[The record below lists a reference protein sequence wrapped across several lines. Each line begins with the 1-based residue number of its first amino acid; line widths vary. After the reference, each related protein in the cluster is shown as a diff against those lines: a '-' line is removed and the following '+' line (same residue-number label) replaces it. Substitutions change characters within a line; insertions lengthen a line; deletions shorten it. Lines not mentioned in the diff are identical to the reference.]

1 MSEAPQEYHLW
12 TGLAIISSVLKRQVY
27 KDRKRFITWPN
38 LYVFLVGP
46 PGTKKSS
53 AIGIGEHLLRQ
64 IQDPPYI
71 VDTFYT
77 APFLVSTLASITSQY
92 NPGRTPFIILADEA
106 PAFFRRA
113 KYAED
118 LIPLL
123 IRMYDCKSGGAGGT
137 QLRGLENV
145 IDPYGCGLFGVVP
158 DILVDIMPPEVI
170 RGGFASRVIWVYSED
185 TSRCFPFPEDIPD
198 PDPNIEKNLVHDLNE
213 MALLKGEVKLTKEC
227 HTTYGNWYTN
237 HRKKVVPQVDDP
249 KRIGYANRKGEMIFK
264 IMILLSVAESDG
276 LVIEKRHFDAAV
288 DLIESLEPDL
298 PKVYRATT
306 RAGMAMDNVDKI
318 KQFIENNN
326 GQVMQSQ
333 LTKYCWNNGIMLL
346 EQNDALAQLI
356 AQGWCVEDLSRGK
369 AKWYVKT

>member
-12 TGLAIISSVLKRQVY
+12 TGLAIISSVLKRQVF

-53 AIGIGEHLLRQ
+53 ATGIGEDLLRQ

-198 PDPNIEKNLVHDLNE
+198 PDPHIEKDLVHDLNE
-213 MALLKGEVKLTKEC
+213 MALLKGEVNLTKEC
-227 HTTYGNWYTN
+227 HKAYGKWYTN
-237 HRKKVVPQVDDP
+237 HRTKVVPQVDDP
-249 KRIGYANRKGEMIFK
+249 KRIGYANRKGEMVFK
-264 IMILLSVAESDG
+264 IMILLSVAEGDS
-276 LVIEKRHFDAAV
+276 LAIEKRHFDAAL

-306 RAGMAMDNVDKI
+306 RGGMAMDNVDKI
-318 KQFIENNN
+318 KQFIENNS

-333 LTKYCWNNGIMLL
+333 LTKYCWNNGIMLM

-356 AQGWCVEDLSRGK
+356 AQGWCKEDLSRGK

>member
-12 TGLAIISSVLKRQVY
+12 TGLTIISSVLKRQVY

-38 LYVFLVGP
+38 LYTFLVGP

-53 AIGIGEHLLRQ
+53 AISIGEDLLKQ

-77 APFLVSTLASITSQY
+77 APFLVSTLTGVTAQY

-106 PAFFRRA
+106 PTFFRRA

-118 LIPLL
+118 LIPIL
-123 IRMYDCKSGGAGGT
+123 IRFYDCRSGGAGGT
-137 QLRGLENV
+137 QIRGLENV
-145 IDPYGCGLFGVVP
+145 IDPYGCGLWGVVP

-185 TSRCFPFPEDIPD
+185 TSRCFPHPEDIPD
-198 PDPNIEKNLVHDLNE
+198 PDPNMRANLIHDLNE
-213 MALLKGEVKLTKEC
+213 MSLLKGEVQLTSNC
-227 HTTYGNWYTN
+227 HKAYGEWYTN
-237 HRKKVVPQVDDP
+237 HRQKIVPQVDDP
-249 KRIGYANRKGEMIFK
+249 KRIGYANRKGEMIYK
-264 IMILLSVAESDG
+264 IMMLLSIAEGDS
-276 LVIEKRHFDAAV
+276 LVIEKRHFQSAL
-288 DLIESLEPDL
+288 DLIETLEPDL

-318 KQFIENNN
+318 KQFIENQ
-326 GQVMQSQ
+326 GGAVMQSK
-333 LTKYCWNNGIMLL
+333 LTKYCWNNGIMLV

-356 AQGWCVEDLSRGK
+356 AQGWCKEDLSRGK

>member
-12 TGLAIISSVLKRQVY
+12 TGLTIISSVLKRQVY

-38 LYVFLVGP
+38 LYTFLVGP

-53 AIGIGEHLLRQ
+53 AISIGEDLLKQ
-64 IQDPPYI
+64 TQDPPYI
-71 VDTFYT
+71 IDTFYT
-77 APFLVSTLASITSQY
+77 APFLVSTLAAVTAQY

-123 IRMYDCKSGGAGGT
+123 IRLYDCRSGGAGGT
-137 QLRGLENV
+137 QLRGLENI
-145 IDPYGCGLFGVVP
+145 IDPYGTGLFGVVP

-198 PDPNIEKNLVHDLNE
+198 PDPDMEKSLVHDLNE
-213 MALLKGEVKLTKEC
+213 MALLKGEVTLTTKC
-227 HTTYGNWYTN
+227 HKAYGDWYTN
-237 HRKKVVPQVDDP
+237 HRRSVVTQVDDP
-249 KRIGYANRKGEMIFK
+249 RRIGYANRKGEMIFK
-264 IMILLSVAESDG
+264 LMMLLSIAEGDS
-276 LVIEKRHFDAAV
+276 LVIEERHFEAGK
-288 DLIESLEPDL
+288 DLVEALEPDL

-306 RAGMAMDNVDKI
+306 KAGMIMNNVDRI
-318 KQFIENNN
+318 KQFIEKQ
-326 GQVMQSQ
+326 GGAVGRSE
-333 LTKYCWNNGIMLL
+333 LTKYCWNNGIMLP
-346 EQNDALAQLI
+346 EQVDALAQLI
-356 AQGWCVEDLSRGK
+356 SQAWCKTELRGK
-369 AKWYVKT
+369 AEWYIKN